1 MPKYEVLICND
12 HSTDKTLIVAHAL
25 SKKYPNVRVVSNN
38 GEKGFGNVMRFGF
51 KEAKGKYLVPMMA
64 DLCDDPKTVNL
75 MYEKIITE
83 YDVVVGSR
91 YIKGGAK
98 KNVQNHFKS
107 ACSWGVGFVG
117 WNLQNI
123 KTHDTTNAFK
133 MMRRDKVLKVKPE
146 SNNFDISLELTIKL
160 HKLGCKITEVPT
172 VWIDRTEG
180 ISKFKIFKVMRR
192 YIRWLAK

>member
-1 MPKYEVLICND
+1 
-12 HSTDKTLIVAHAL
+12 
-25 SKKYPNVRVVSNN
+25 
-38 GEKGFGNVMRFGF
+38 
-51 KEAKGKYLVPMMA
+51 
-64 DLCDDPKTVNL
+64 
-75 MYEKIITE
+75 
-83 YDVVVGSR
+83 
-91 YIKGGAK
+91 
-98 KNVQNHFKS
+98 
-107 ACSWGVGFVG
+107 
-117 WNLQNI
+117 
-123 KTHDTTNAFK
+123 